1 MQHKNSPSEHREA
14 KGDNCMPIKLYLQ
27 KEVENWIW
35 PVGQALVTGPFPFG
49 MCLACNWIR
58 SSAVLSWCLDPS

>member
-1 MQHKNSPSEHREA
+1 
-14 KGDNCMPIKLYLQ
+14 MPIKLYLQ

-49 MCLACNWIR
+49 QTQALECVGPATGSEALQF
-58 SSAVLSWCLDPS
+58 